1 MDLINIIP
9 ISGAAGV
16 FIAIVA
22 MLALLSGIGILIRK
36 VNKRSWAYYI
46 LLFVMFT
53 GVMLL
58 FDQMIGMNDLSI
70 SVIAS
75 LISGALITFFFFLSD
90 KKGTN
95 ENDPQ

>member
-70 SVIAS
+70 SLITS
-75 LISGALITFFFFLSD
+75 LISGALMTFFFFLSD

>member
-9 ISGAAGV
+9 ISGAVGV

-22 MLALLSGIGILIRK
+22 MLAFLSGIGILIRK
-36 VNKRSWAYYI
+36 VNKRSWAYYSI
-46 LLFVMFT
+46 QFVMFT

-70 SVIAS
+70 SVIA
-75 LISGALITFFFFLSD
+75 
-90 KKGTN
+90 
-95 ENDPQ
+95 